1 VTDDDR
7 YSLADMS
14 SMRCPICG
22 SAALELFEMVLR
34 GSVATALHRCSG
46 CEFTFFPDPDWLQ
59 GSFGSQLNR
68 LDVGAVARCESMANL
83 ILGLLPVVKKLIS
96 DHKILDWGGGDGLL
110 TRMLR
115 DRGIN
120 CYWEDPYCEERY
132 AWPAIAKPDDTF
144 DLVLAVEVFLHIP
157 DPLPVLRQLLDRA
170 DVVIFTAVRPP
181 QDLNQDWW
189 YLMPRTGQHVSFFPQ
204 VCCERL
210 ARLTNS
216 HYYSDGRFVHAFTR
230 RPLSF
235 TARMRISSR
244 TIAAVVALVR
254 LLVAYARLLR
264 HHSRSLTPVDHD
276 TSLP

>member
-1 VTDDDR
+1 
-7 YSLADMS
+7 
-14 SMRCPICG
+14 MRCPICG

-34 GSVATALHRCSG
+34 GSVAATLHRCSG

-83 ILGLLPVVKKLIS
+83 ILGLLPVAKKPIS

-157 DPLPVLRQLLDRA
+157 DPLPVLKTLLDRA
-170 DVVIFTAVRPP
+170 DVVIFTAVLPP

-204 VCCERL
+204 VCSERL
-210 ARLTNS
+210 ARLTNT
-216 HYYSDGRFVHAFTR
+216 HYCSDGKFLHVFSRH
-230 RPLSF
+230 PLPI
-235 TARMRISSR
+235 TAQVRVSSR
-244 TIAAVVALVR
+244 AIAAGASLFRFLSRYRR
-254 LLVAYARLLR
+254 LIWGR
-264 HHSRSLTPVDHD
+264 SRSLTLADHD
-276 TSLP
+276 TNQSSSQ